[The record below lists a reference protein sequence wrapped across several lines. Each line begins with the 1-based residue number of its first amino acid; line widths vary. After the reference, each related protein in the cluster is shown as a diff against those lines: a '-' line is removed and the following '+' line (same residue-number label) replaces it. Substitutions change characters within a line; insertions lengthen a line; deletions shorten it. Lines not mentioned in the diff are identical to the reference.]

1 MKNRKK
7 MSIIISV
14 CVILL
19 IMAISVYAFVSYP
32 MNSDGGSGASTNDN
46 TGSSLEDVLNNNN
59 EDLLTTK
66 DSSKILVF
74 SIYGLD
80 DKTLEGRSD
89 IISVVKYD
97 PSLKKMVI
105 VSIPSDLR
113 VDVPGYGLTKINQA
127 YENGGNQLIDQV
139 VEELLGVKLNFSIKF
154 NFDTLSKIID
164 DVGGVSVNAKK
175 TYLNNED
182 SIVINQG
189 SQVLNGK
196 DGVLYIRFPSD
207 PAVGDERMDR
217 QQEVEISLMEHLNS
231 TSLKEKVKLV
241 TSYYNQGVETD
252 IDLSKIMDYVNMSSG
267 STDITYENYR
277 LQTYSEVIDGL
288 LLYELYK
295 QEDLEQIK
303 KIISE

>member
-14 CVILL
+14 CAILL
-19 IMAISVYAFVSYP
+19 IMAISVYAFVIYP

-59 EDLLTTK
+59 EDLLTTT

-80 DKTLEGRSD
+80 DKTLAGRSD

-97 PSLKKMVI
+97 PSLKKMII

-127 YENGGNQLIDQV
+127 YANGGNQLIDQV
-139 VEELLGVKLNFSIKF
+139 VEELLGVKLDFSIKF

-175 TYLNNED
+175 TFFNNEN

-196 DGVLYIRFPSD
+196 DGVLYISFPSD
-207 PAVGDERMDR
+207 PAVDDERMDR
-217 QQEVEISLMEHLNS
+217 QQEVVISLMEHLKS

-288 LLYELYK
+288 QYELYK
-295 QEDLEQIK
+295 QEDLDQIK
-303 KIISE
+303 KIIS